1 MRDEFSEIHRELERE
16 QRKKP
21 KPKLKLVTRGAVD
34 EKQVLLDKLLVGNPD
49 TVARFGSQKAPAG
62 FVVMKVDQ
70 VRADKYY
77 YIKYDGAFSGLGTR
91 KEVFSWIKANQ
102 AATLD
107 EQ

>member
-1 MRDEFSEIHRELERE
+1 MRDEFSDIHRELERE

-21 KPKLKLVTRGAVD
+21 KLKLVPAVVVD
-34 EKQVLLDKLLVGNPD
+34 EKQVLLDKLLVRNPD
-49 TVARFGSQKAPAG
+49 TVARFGSQKAPTG

-70 VRADKYY
+70 VRDDKYY
-77 YIKYDGAFSGLGTR
+77 YIKYDGAYSGLGTR

>member
-1 MRDEFSEIHRELERE
+1 MRDEFSDIHRELERE
-16 QRKKP
+16 QMK
-21 KPKLKLVTRGAVD
+21 KPKLKLVTRAAVD
-34 EKQVLLDKLLVGNPD
+34 EKQVLLDKLLVENPD
-49 TVARFGSQKAPAG
+49 TIAKFGSQKAPAG

-70 VRADKYY
+70 VRDDKYY

-91 KEVFSWIKANQ
+91 KEVFQWIKANM

>member
-1 MRDEFSEIHRELERE
+1 MRDEFSDIHRELERE
-16 QRKKP
+16 QMK

-49 TVARFGSQKAPAG
+49 TIAKFGSQKAPTG

-77 YIKYDGAFSGLGTR
+77 YIKYDGAHSGLGTR
-91 KEVFSWIKANQ
+91 KDVFAWIKANQ